1 VAQDRKGTD
10 TVHDN
15 EAVLDLERG
24 FWLGDTGF
32 YEENLAS
39 SAMMVFPDPIGFM
52 TKGQVLDSMGHAPRW
67 SLVEMDAVRFLELGR
82 DTVLVSYRARAKR
95 PRQQFD
101 YSVLASS
108 LYVREQGRLK
118 LAFHQHTPTISIG

>member
-1 VAQDRKGTD
+1 VVQDKNGTD
-10 TVHDN
+10 TVHGN

-24 FWLGDTGF
+24 FWLGDAGF
-32 YEENLAS
+32 YEDNLAS
-39 SAMMVFPDPIGFM
+39 RAMMVFPDPVGLM
-52 TKGQVLDSMGHAPRW
+52 TKGQVLDSIKHAPRW
-67 SLVEMDAVRFLELGR
+67 AVVEMDAVRFLELGQ
-82 DTVLVSYRARAKR
+82 DTVLVSYRARARR

-118 LAFHQHTPTISIG
+118 LAFHQHTPTMRNG

>member
-1 VAQDRKGTD
+1 VEQGKNDIDTAQDHK
-10 TVHDN
+10 
-15 EAVLDLERG
+15 AILDLERG

-32 YEENLAS
+32 YLGNLAS
-39 SAMMVFPDPIGFM
+39 RAMMVFPDPIGLM
-52 TKGQVLDSMGHAPRW
+52 TREQILDSIEHAPRW
-67 SLVEMDAVRFLELGR
+67 TVIEIAGVRFLELGG

-95 PRQQFD
+95 PRQQFE

-118 LAFHQHTPTISIG
+118 LAFHQHTPTMRTG